1 MEYPE
6 KEKQRNKRFLKTLG
20 LSVSRNQ
27 SVLLVYMPLKF
38 QINFQRIPKKDRI
51 RKRKGEIVSK
61 GDGLKYTFSF
71 AATHQELV
79 KNSY

>member
-27 SVLLVYMPLKF
+27 SVLLVYMPL
-38 QINFQRIPKKDRI
+38 ISN
-51 RKRKGEIVSK
+51 
-61 GDGLKYTFSF
+61 
-71 AATHQELV
+71 
-79 KNSY
+79 

>member
-27 SVLLVYMPLKF
+27 IVFSWYMSSEFK
-38 QINFQRIPKKDRI
+38 IYFQRIPKKDRI

-79 KNSY
+79 KN

>member
-20 LSVSRNQ
+20 LSVSKNW

-38 QINFQRIPKKDRI
+38 QINF
-51 RKRKGEIVSK
+51 
-61 GDGLKYTFSF
+61 
-71 AATHQELV
+71 
-79 KNSY
+79 